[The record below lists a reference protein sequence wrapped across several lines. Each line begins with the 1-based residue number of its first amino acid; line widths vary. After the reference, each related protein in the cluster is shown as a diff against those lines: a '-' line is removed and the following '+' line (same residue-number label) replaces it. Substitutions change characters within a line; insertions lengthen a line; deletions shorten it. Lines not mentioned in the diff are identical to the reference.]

1 LRDYEEDHLIAIG
14 LGGSPT
20 APQNL
25 WPEPHHVIGG
35 WGSYAKDSLEDTL
48 HQLVC
53 QGRVPLTQA
62 QRDIASDWIAAYK
75 RYVGPNLSPAGVT
88 DGSTEAPPPASSE
101 RTQMNTG
108 ISSLPNTRGL
118 RPAFLTGAIIIIAL
132 IIIGGVFVQI
142 GPGQRGVLMTF
153 GAVHDGVLDPGL
165 HLKLPFAQSVVRMD
179 VQVQNSQAQETAA
192 SLDLQ
197 NVSST
202 VATNWHILP
211 ADAEWVYQ
219 HIGSESD
226 LVDKIIRPAISN
238 SVKAVTAHYNAE
250 DLIIRRDAVRDEIQ
264 KQITSELQPYR
275 IVVDSVN
282 ITDFHFSEEFAQ
294 AIERKQIAQQRAL
307 QARYELDQ
315 AKVLAQQRVV
325 EAQAQ
330 SQAQQLLQQTLTPE
344 IIQQQAIAK
353 WDGRL
358 PAVVGDKS
366 VLPMIGNIATNAT
379 AARK

>member
-1 LRDYEEDHLIAIG
+1 MNIG
-14 LGGSPT
+14 T
-20 APQNL
+20 
-25 WPEPHHVIGG
+25 
-35 WGSYAKDSLEDTL
+35 
-48 HQLVC
+48 
-53 QGRVPLTQA
+53 
-62 QRDIASDWIAAYK
+62 
-75 RYVGPNLSPAGVT
+75 
-88 DGSTEAPPPASSE
+88 
-101 RTQMNTG
+101 
-108 ISSLPNTRGL
+108 SSLPNARAM
-118 RPAFLTGAIIIIAL
+118 RPAFVTGAIIVIAL

-153 GAVHDGVLDPGL
+153 GAVHNSVLDPGL

-179 VQVQNSQAQETAA
+179 VQVQNSQAQETSA

-197 NVSST
+197 NVSTT

-226 LVDKIIRPAISN
+226 LVDKIIHPSISN

-250 DLIIRRDAVRDEIQ
+250 DLIIHRDAVRDEIQ
-264 KQITSELQPYR
+264 KEITAELQPYR
-275 IVVDSVN
+275 VVVDSVN

-307 QARYELDQ
+307 QAKYELDQ

-366 VLPMIGNIATNAT
+366 VLPMIGNVATNAT
-379 AARK
+379 ANRK

>member
-1 LRDYEEDHLIAIG
+1 
-14 LGGSPT
+14 
-20 APQNL
+20 
-25 WPEPHHVIGG
+25 
-35 WGSYAKDSLEDTL
+35 
-48 HQLVC
+48 
-53 QGRVPLTQA
+53 
-62 QRDIASDWIAAYK
+62 
-75 RYVGPNLSPAGVT
+75 
-88 DGSTEAPPPASSE
+88 
-101 RTQMNTG
+101 MNTG
-108 ISSLPNTRGL
+108 ISSLPNAKTL
-118 RPAFLTGAIIIIAL
+118 RPAVIIGGAVIIAL
-132 IIIGGVFVQI
+132 LIIGGVFVQI

-179 VQVQNSQAQETAA
+179 VQVQNSQAQETSA

-197 NVSST
+197 NVSTT

-226 LVDKIIRPAISN
+226 LIDKIIRPAISN

-250 DLIIRRDAVRDEIQ
+250 DLIIHRDEVRSQIQ
-264 KQITSELQPYR
+264 TQITSELQPYR
-275 IVVDSVN
+275 VVIDSVN
-282 ITDFHFSEEFAQ
+282 ITDFHFSEQFAD
-294 AIERKQIAQQRAL
+294 AIERKQIAQQRAF
-307 QARYELDQ
+307 QAKYELQQ

-344 IIQQQAIAK
+344 LIQQQAITK

-358 PAVVGDKS
+358 PTVVGGS
-366 VLPMIGNIATNAT
+366 GVLPMIGGIDSLGAIHENRAT
-379 AARK
+379 RVK

>member
-1 LRDYEEDHLIAIG
+1 
-14 LGGSPT
+14 
-20 APQNL
+20 
-25 WPEPHHVIGG
+25 
-35 WGSYAKDSLEDTL
+35 
-48 HQLVC
+48 
-53 QGRVPLTQA
+53 
-62 QRDIASDWIAAYK
+62 
-75 RYVGPNLSPAGVT
+75 
-88 DGSTEAPPPASSE
+88 
-101 RTQMNTG
+101 MNTG
-108 ISSLPNTRGL
+108 ISSLPNTRAM
-118 RPAFLTGAIIIIAL
+118 RPALVTGAIIIVAL
-132 IIIGGVFVQI
+132 IIMGGVFVQI

-153 GAVHDGVLDPGL
+153 GAVHNGVLDPGL

-179 VQVQNSQAQETAA
+179 VQVQNSQAQETSA

-197 NVSST
+197 NVSTT

-250 DLIIRRDAVRDEIQ
+250 DLIIHRDAVRDEIQ
-264 KQITSELQPYR
+264 KEITAELQPYR
-275 IVVDSVN
+275 VVVDSVN

-344 IIQQQAIAK
+344 LIQQQAIAK
-353 WDGRL
+353 WDGHL
-358 PAVVGDKS
+358 PAVVGDKG
-366 VLPMIGNIATNAT
+366 VLPMIGNIAASTPAN
-379 AARK
+379 RK

>member
-1 LRDYEEDHLIAIG
+1 
-14 LGGSPT
+14 
-20 APQNL
+20 
-25 WPEPHHVIGG
+25 
-35 WGSYAKDSLEDTL
+35 
-48 HQLVC
+48 
-53 QGRVPLTQA
+53 
-62 QRDIASDWIAAYK
+62 
-75 RYVGPNLSPAGVT
+75 
-88 DGSTEAPPPASSE
+88 
-101 RTQMNTG
+101 MNTG
-108 ISSLPNTRGL
+108 ISSLPNTRAL
-118 RPAFLTGAIIIIAL
+118 RPVFFTGAIIVIAL
-132 IIIGGVFVQI
+132 IIMGGIFVQI

-165 HLKLPFAQSVVRMD
+165 HLKLPFMQSVARMD

-226 LVDKIIRPAISN
+226 LVGKIIRPAISN

-250 DLIIRRDAVRDEIQ
+250 DLIIHRDAVRDEIQ

-358 PAVVGDKS
+358 PAVVGDKG
-366 VLPMIGNIATNAT
+366 VLPMIGNVAAVAAATG
-379 AARK
+379 K

>member
-1 LRDYEEDHLIAIG
+1 
-14 LGGSPT
+14 
-20 APQNL
+20 
-25 WPEPHHVIGG
+25 
-35 WGSYAKDSLEDTL
+35 
-48 HQLVC
+48 
-53 QGRVPLTQA
+53 
-62 QRDIASDWIAAYK
+62 
-75 RYVGPNLSPAGVT
+75 
-88 DGSTEAPPPASSE
+88 
-101 RTQMNTG
+101 MNTG
-108 ISSLPNTRGL
+108 ISSLPNTRAM
-118 RPAFLTGAIIIIAL
+118 RPAFITGAIIIIAL
-132 IIIGGVFVQI
+132 IIMGGIFVQI

-153 GAVHDGVLDPGL
+153 GAVHNSVLDPGL
-165 HLKLPFAQSVVRMD
+165 HLKLPFVQSVARMD
-179 VQVQNSQAQETAA
+179 VQVQNSQAQETSA

-197 NVSST
+197 NVSTT

-219 HIGSESD
+219 HIGGESD

-250 DLIIRRDAVRDEIQ
+250 DLIIHRDAVRDEIQ
-264 KQITSELQPYR
+264 KEITAELQPYR
-275 IVVDSVN
+275 VVVDSVN

-353 WDGRL
+353 WDGHL

-366 VLPMIGNIATNAT
+366 VLPMIGNIAAAT
-379 AARK
+379 PTTRK

>member
-1 LRDYEEDHLIAIG
+1 
-14 LGGSPT
+14 
-20 APQNL
+20 
-25 WPEPHHVIGG
+25 
-35 WGSYAKDSLEDTL
+35 
-48 HQLVC
+48 
-53 QGRVPLTQA
+53 
-62 QRDIASDWIAAYK
+62 
-75 RYVGPNLSPAGVT
+75 
-88 DGSTEAPPPASSE
+88 
-101 RTQMNTG
+101 
-108 ISSLPNTRGL
+108 
-118 RPAFLTGAIIIIAL
+118 
-132 IIIGGVFVQI
+132 
-142 GPGQRGVLMTF
+142 
-153 GAVHDGVLDPGL
+153 
-165 HLKLPFAQSVVRMD
+165 

-197 NVSST
+197 NVSTT

-250 DLIIRRDAVRDEIQ
+250 DLIIHRDAVRDEIQ
-264 KQITSELQPYR
+264 KQITAELQPYR

-282 ITDFHFSEEFAQ
+282 ITDFHFSDEFAQ

-344 IIQQQAIAK
+344 VIQQQAIAK
-353 WDGRL
+353 WDGHL
-358 PAVVGDKS
+358 PAVVGDKG
-366 VLPMIGNIATNAT
+366 VLPMIGNIAAGTTAT
-379 AARK
+379 GK